1 MTLATMLDLPCK
13 MTSPNNSLVVN
24 TSGVQALS
32 NALAV
37 ALYQATSGTGSPSA
51 LATSGVAS
59 ASIPPPAHVNVAQ
72 QTQPSTSSNADPS
85 SSQPAYVY

>member
-1 MTLATMLDLPCK
+1 

-59 ASIPPPAHVNVAQ
+59 ASIPPAPAHVNVAQ
-72 QTQPSTSSNADPS
+72 QTQPNTSSSADPS
-85 SSQPAYVY
+85 STQPAYVY

>member
-1 MTLATMLDLPCK
+1 
-13 MTSPNNSLVVN
+13 MTSPNNSVVVN

-51 LATSGVAS
+51 LATSGIAS
-59 ASIPPPAHVNVAQ
+59 ASIPPSAHVNVAQ
-72 QTQPSTSSNADPS
+72 QTQPNTPSYVDPS
-85 SSQPAYVY
+85 STQTAYVS